1 MHAEPQN
8 RTTMKSYLPHVLFL
22 LLLSSCGGVK
32 KTQEAL
38 NTGNYLQA
46 INTSVRELAENKTR
60 KNKQTYV
67 LLLEEAFGKYM
78 EYETSEISFLQRDG
92 NPAHLEAIYKKYN
105 QMRDVQNRIRPLL
118 PLPIYEENRDAQFRF
133 RNFDQEIIAVKEDLS
148 SYLYTNASQLLSQAT
163 QKWEFRKAYED
174 FQYLNE
180 INPGYADTKEQMEW
194 AYKNGLDYVKVRMIN
209 DSEQIIPQ
217 RLEADLLNFNTFGLN
232 DLWTAYHTN
241 PLEGIDYD
249 YEMQLAFR
257 DIVISP
263 EQVSQRQ
270 IIKEKQIVDG
280 TEFLRDSEGN
290 VVRDSL
296 GNRIEIDRLRTVRCN
311 YYEFTQQKMAQVVG
325 NVNFIDLQS
334 RQSLNSYPLS
344 SEFVFQHIYA
354 NYDGDRRALENDLVA
369 RLGLAAVPFPTDEE
383 MVYNAGEDIKARLK
397 NILISQRFQ

>member
-1 MHAEPQN
+1 MKRLFPHA
-8 RTTMKSYLPHVLFL
+8 LVL
-22 LLLSSCGGVK
+22 LLLVSCGGVK

-46 INTSVRELAENKTR
+46 INTSVRELAENKTK
-60 KNKQTYV
+60 KNKQSYV
-67 LLLEEAFGKYM
+67 LLLEEAYSKYM
-78 EYETSEISFLQRDG
+78 EFELSEISFLQKDG
-92 NPAHLEAIYKKYN
+92 NPANLEPIYRKYN

-118 PLPIYEENRDAQFRF
+118 PLPIYEQNRDAQFQF
-133 RNFDQEIIAVKEDLS
+133 RNFDAEIIAVKDDLS
-148 SYLYTNASQLLSQAT
+148 SYLYNNASQLLSQAT

-194 AYKNGLDYVKVRMIN
+194 AYQNGLDYVKVRMIN
-209 DSEQIIPQ
+209 DTQQIIPE
-217 RLEADLLNFNTFGLN
+217 RLEADLLNFNTYGLN

-249 YEMQLAFR
+249 YEMQVAFR

-270 IIKEKQIVDG
+270 IIKEKQVVDG
-280 TEFLRDSEGN
+280 TEYLKDSEGN
-290 VVRDSL
+290 MVRDSL

-325 NVNFIDLQS
+325 NVNFVDLHS
-334 RQSLNSYPLS
+334 KQSLNSYPLT

-354 NYDGDRRALENDLVA
+354 NYDGDRRALDNDLVA

-397 NILISQRFQ
+397 NILRSQRFQ